1 MILYVTTQVFFIVSL
16 MLCMMNKTTS
26 ITPLDESYPKSDFQF
41 WTFWV
46 FTGILIKY
54 AV

>member
-16 MLCMMNKTTS
+16 MECMMNKTTS

-41 WTFWV
+41 
-46 FTGILIKY
+46 
-54 AV
+54 

>member
-1 MILYVTTQVFFIVSL
+1 MILYVTSQGFFIVNL
-16 MLCMMNKTTS
+16 MVCMMNKTTS

-46 FTGILIKY
+46 LTGILIKY
-54 AV
+54 AL